1 MAAISSGLAAP
12 ENQRGF
18 WQSLLQANV
27 ESEFSQRLEPDYLLP
42 FAQSLAAEN
51 LSAFRETVVQQ
62 CQQMATLTL
71 FQADNVPFSEANL
84 APRVGQIL

>member
-1 MAAISSGLAAP
+1 LLKENFTFNAAEIAKNFQDSYGYALAAISSGLAAP

-42 FAQSLAAEN
+42 FALLYIYPTLAKYFE
-51 LSAFRETVVQQ
+51 ET
-62 CQQMATLTL
+62 
-71 FQADNVPFSEANL
+71 
-84 APRVGQIL
+84 